1 MIMRFRRNEHG
12 PLGGTFC
19 LVCRIETDEGIVGWG
34 EGTNFPKVVPITTEI
49 ELNASSVVS
58 HSAWDIEEIWYTFYR
73 GRNAKHGSA
82 AQSAISAIDIAL
94 WDIVGQKLNV
104 PVYRL
109 KYLRSDRRP

>member
-1 MIMRFRRNEHG
+1 MGRG
-12 PLGGTFC
+12 L
-19 LVCRIETDEGIVGWG
+19 
-34 EGTNFPKVVPITTEI
+34 
-49 ELNASSVVS
+49 
-58 HSAWDIEEIWYTFYR
+58 WYTFYR